1 MRESC
6 RVPETG
12 LVFAGLALYSRAQR
26 LSSGQ
31 VGWGLLALLSV
42 SADTFCLSRIWCCC
56 ISTKVP
62 VFLLLFGGK
71 KEPASCTKTIS
82 IMRSCDRRELIPFY
96 QVIPKAVFIS
106 GAQDL
111 TQASSGGKSCAQIPS
126 NLFSRVFSTVLWC
139 GFVLSFLLC
148 YELSLAVEDSSV
160 SCFRC
165 PFSSQQ
171 SALLREGALPALLP
185 RKWDLPPRLAQ
196 GQRPAETNLRYE
208 AEK

>member
-1 MRESC
+1 
-6 RVPETG
+6 
-12 LVFAGLALYSRAQR
+12 
-26 LSSGQ
+26 
-31 VGWGLLALLSV
+31 
-42 SADTFCLSRIWCCC
+42 
-56 ISTKVP
+56 
-62 VFLLLFGGK
+62 
-71 KEPASCTKTIS
+71 
-82 IMRSCDRRELIPFY
+82 MRSCDRRELIPFY

-126 NLFSRVFSTVLWC
+126 NLFSRVFSTVLWR

-160 SCFRC
+160 PCFRC

-171 SALLREGALPALLP
+171 SALLREGALPVLLP
-185 RKWDLPPRLAQ
+185 RKRDLPPRLAQ